1 VGLQVVHLGN
11 GQEVWG
17 KHIYNHGLTLNSGSY
32 TVISSKELY
41 LGNPSGND
49 TDLAQLEYMQRCV
62 DYIPNGYCDRNCGN
76 DGYTLPAAFIDY
88 AGESDPA
95 RPDFF
100 TPKSAFSAAQH
111 RAPTAGLLN
120 LFGFDGDVPRW
131 GHNSNNDAEAAYQH
145 FTRCNW
151 GDAFSVGEAR
161 YKTIADAVCAEQC
174 DGRAGFPGSGTQSNI
189 ARSTMPSCMG
199 PVTCAALGATA
210 DDDTGSRATPDA
222 ARQNPCAGNHI
233 EAQFGNGCIRVHG
246 M

>member
-1 VGLQVVHLGN
+1 VVHLVN

-32 TVISSKELY
+32 TVISSNELY

-49 TDLAQLEYMQRCV
+49 TDLAQLEYVQRCV
-62 DYIPNGYCDRNCGN
+62 DYI
-76 DGYTLPAAFIDY
+76 L
-88 AGESDPA
+88 
-95 RPDFF
+95 

-174 DGRAGFPGSGTQSNI
+174 DGRAGFPGPGTQSNI

-233 EAQFGNGCIRVHG
+233 EAQSGNGCIRVHR